1 MRLSSKGHYGLRAMI
16 DLARAYDKG
25 PVALSEIA
33 TREGLS
39 LRYLEQLV
47 GQLRKAGLVRAT
59 RGVHGGYAL
68 QREPS
73 AVTVGDVVRVLEGP
87 IVVVECASEIAQPG
101 CCTRQ
106 PDCASRGVWERVR
119 DSVALVLDSTTL
131 ADLCQRNPESI
142 GITKG
147 EE

>member
-1 MRLSSKGHYGLRAMI
+1 MV
-16 DLARAYDKG
+16 DLARAYDQG
-25 PVALSEIA
+25 PLALSEIA
-33 TREGLS
+33 TSEGLS
-39 LRYLEQLV
+39 LRYLEQIV
-47 GQLRKAGLVRAT
+47 GQLRKAGLVLST
-59 RGVHGGYAL
+59 RGVHGGYRL
-68 QREPS
+68 RCEP
-73 AVTVGDVVRVLEGP
+73 ATVTVGDVVRVLEGP
-87 IVVVECASEIAQPG
+87 IAVVECASEIAQPG

-106 PDCASRGVWERVR
+106 PDCPSREVWQRVS